1 MEFFVLEEAGVEV
14 QEVENAHTKEEKDCS
29 LILKTIYIRDV
40 CRKEHSVYNVHM
52 YGPDT
57 LWASWCVSSVDQR
70 LVDMILALYIEYRC
84 MVQVRYG
91 SFDVCHLW
99 TRGE

>member
-14 QEVENAHTKEEKDCS
+14 QEVENVHIKEGKGCS

-40 CRKEHSVYNVHM
+40 YRKENSVYNVHM
-52 YGPDT
+52 YGPGT

-70 LVDMILALYIEYRC
+70 LVDMTLAL
-84 MVQVRYG
+84 
-91 SFDVCHLW
+91 
-99 TRGE
+99 